1 MGRVTPRPAHSVI
14 LRRELRWPRAHGQLA
29 RWVGRRGEHTS
40 READAL
46 GRQSY
51 LEIALH
57 RQEAAQALELDC
69 EPTQAKD
76 LYGLT
81 TTKAKRF
88 LDELEGD

>member
-1 MGRVTPRPAHSVI
+1 MSCPD
-14 LRRELRWPRAHGQLA
+14 RRIRSFPGANCDGCA
-29 RWVGRRGEHTS
+29 PTS

-57 RQEAAQALELDC
+57 RQEAAQALELDSGQA
-69 EPTQAKD
+69 QAKD